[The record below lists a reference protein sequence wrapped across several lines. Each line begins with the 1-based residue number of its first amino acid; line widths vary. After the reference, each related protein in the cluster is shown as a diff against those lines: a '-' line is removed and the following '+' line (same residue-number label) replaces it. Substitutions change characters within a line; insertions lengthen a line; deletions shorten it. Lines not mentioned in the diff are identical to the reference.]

1 MRTRYAASIL
11 VAALVGVSATGCAFI
26 TPQATT
32 TIGQVTDGVDGN
44 VSPDLAIRNAT
55 LISGEDGTSA
65 SLIASLVNLGDEDHQ
80 VVVQYENSAGKSV
93 DAVAL
98 VGARSTLTVGGETS
112 DRIQLDDVDL
122 TVGQLFPVFFQYG
135 SETGTKL
142 MVPVLSSDWQQFE
155 GLEPTES
162 ATPVPVPTSTSTLA
176 PEVPITPEP
185 TPSSEATL
193 GPTPSPSPAG

>member
-32 TIGQVTDGVDGN
+32 SIGQVTDGVDGN

-55 LISGEDGTSA
+55 LISDDKTSA
-65 SLIASLVNLGDEDHQ
+65 SLIVSLVNTGDEDHQ
-80 VVVQYENSAGKSV
+80 VVVQYEDASGKSV

-98 VGARSTLTVGGETS
+98 VGARSTLTVGGST
-112 DRIQLDDVDL
+112 DQRLVLDNVDL

-135 SETGTKL
+135 SVTGTKL
-142 MVPVLSSDWQQFE
+142 LVPVLSSDWEQFD
-155 GLEPTES
+155 GLEPTATPTPTPT
-162 ATPVPVPTSTSTLA
+162 ATPVPLPVPTSTSTLA
-176 PEVPITPEP
+176 PEATVTP
-185 TPSSEATL
+185 TPA
-193 GPTPSPSPAG
+193 P